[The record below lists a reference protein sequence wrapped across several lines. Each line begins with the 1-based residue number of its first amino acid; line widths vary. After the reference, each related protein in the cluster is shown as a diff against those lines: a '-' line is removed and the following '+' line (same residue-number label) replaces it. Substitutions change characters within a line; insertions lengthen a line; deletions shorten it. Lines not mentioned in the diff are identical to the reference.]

1 MRSLARLLVLVLALS
16 SGHAGARRGQAES
29 ADAADAVGAAGGLQI
44 LFPRAGQTLCHED
57 ELELLALYDS
67 SPLVPAGGVA
77 VLEIDGRVASELH
90 SGVLA
95 ARLPGLRGAF
105 SKPLPWPLPPLRRRS
120 LSGRLRI
127 RAGLLRLARYVP
139 HAFVRAASPAR

>member
-1 MRSLARLLVLVLALS
+1 MGYASTARPLQHPLCRTPPPRLALRALRLA
-16 SGHAGARRGQAES
+16 HAGARRGQAES

-90 SGVLA
+90 
-95 ARLPGLRGAF
+95 
-105 SKPLPWPLPPLRRRS
+105 
-120 LSGRLRI
+120 
-127 RAGLLRLARYVP
+127 
-139 HAFVRAASPAR
+139 